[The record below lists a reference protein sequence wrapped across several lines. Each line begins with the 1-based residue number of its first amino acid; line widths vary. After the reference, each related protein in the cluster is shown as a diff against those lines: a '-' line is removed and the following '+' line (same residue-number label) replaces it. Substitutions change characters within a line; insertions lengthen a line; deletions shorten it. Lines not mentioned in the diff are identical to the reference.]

1 MEIEV
6 KENRTFLGILG
17 ALVGGLIGGAA
28 IVLIG
33 QLGFISAIS
42 GFVLAFCTLKGY
54 ELLNKSMDKT
64 GIIVSILVMLVVPYL
79 ADRVS
84 WALVIVEELGAAFDV
99 AFAVVHGVVEEFEL
113 QAEYWRDI
121 LMLYGFTA
129 LGAFGTVKKVIKSK
143 EQAPKT
149 TETFVE
155 E

>member
-1 MEIEV
+1 MEVEV

-42 GFVLAFCTLKGY
+42 GCVLAFCTLKGY
-54 ELLNKSMDKT
+54 ELLNKGMDKT
-64 GIIVSILVMLVVPYL
+64 GIIVSIVVMLVVPYL

-84 WALVIVEELGAAFDV
+84 WALVIVEELGADFDV
-99 AFAVVHGVVEEFEL
+99 AFAVVHELVEELEL
-113 QAEYWRDI
+113 QADYWKDL
-121 LMLYGFTA
+121 LMVYGFTV
-129 LGAFGTVKKVIKSK
+129 LGAFGTVKKALKPA
-143 EQAPKT
+143 APAKA
-149 TETFVE
+149 EEVYVE